1 MTDDVDA
8 VTQAASQQ
16 RTRTGRTRPPR
27 RFDQTQLR
35 ERQHGQ
41 TVHRD
46 YLAHFMRWV
55 TVKEATGPT
64 DRILDIGCGQDQP
77 LIRVLTYQLAHVPA
91 AYVGVDLNPI
101 PNKSGIRWVT
111 TLDEF
116 NFVDRW
122 RELLE
127 SEPYTKICC
136 FEVCEHMGPEDAL
149 KMLKAAREL
158 LSSDGVFYL
167 STPVFNGSAAVN
179 HCHEFTIPEL
189 TELINQAGLKVK
201 ARYGTFGNTVQ
212 LKKVLTPEERVLWD
226 RWQHRLGNDGLSVV
240 FATDHPD
247 ESRNNLWLL
256 TR

>member
-16 RTRTGRTRPPR
+16 KTRTGRTRPPR

-35 ERQHGQ
+35 ERQHGA

-46 YLAHFMRWV
+46 YCAHFFRWV
-55 TVKEATGPT
+55 TVKEATNQT
-64 DRILDIGCGQDQP
+64 DRILDIGCGQDLP
-77 LIRVLTYQLAHVPA
+77 LVRVLTYQLAHVPA
-91 AYVGVDLNPI
+91 KYVGVDLNPI

-122 RELLE
+122 GELADE
-127 SEPYTKICC
+127 TFTKICA
-136 FEVCEHMGPEDAL
+136 FEILEHMHPDDGLKFLEGAKAL
-149 KMLKAAREL
+149 LAQ
-158 LSSDGVFYL
+158 DGVFYL

-179 HCHEFTIPEL
+179 HCHEYGIVEL
-189 TELINQAGLKVK
+189 AELIEGAGLKIK
-201 ARYGTFGNTVQ
+201 KRYGTFGNTVQ
-212 LKKVLTPEERVLWD
+212 LRKVLTPEEKVLWE